1 MSKEDEKSFNK
12 TADYFLEK
20 MNKLNNNYINSK
32 KKKLEKRAKLINY
45 LESFKKINNEKD
57 YFNKRTKRNNNGIS
71 LKPDIKNISTDKK
84 FHLFPNTENNSKI
97 NYDNAND
104 NNKTLKNKSVRLDL
118 DLSPNFNKEKKYSH
132 QINLKT
138 HFNSFNFKDKTF
150 FNNNSIETNKNT
162 RYDSLFESQNL
173 KINKPGNFN
182 SIFFK
187 DRLNESRLELPSTMR
202 IAKNK
207 NNITNYSS
215 HKSKHKKK
223 KGKVINPFKYSNS
236 YKENF
241 ILEQILKHP
250 NLKLLYETNERR
262 ALNMIKSHSKSIKK
276 KLSLK
281 NYQQNLLKNSL
292 LPLDKAEKQKL
303 QISFDK
309 INNSIKNKKIL
320 DLCEYLTEIQEKEK
334 ALIENHNEIGGIYS
348 KNIEKIGFP
357 FAGKRKIHIE
367 KMTFTDIFKNRKY
380 DNKNI

>member
-1 MSKEDEKSFNK
+1 
-12 TADYFLEK
+12 
-20 MNKLNNNYINSK
+20 
-32 KKKLEKRAKLINY
+32 
-45 LESFKKINNEKD
+45 
-57 YFNKRTKRNNNGIS
+57 
-71 LKPDIKNISTDKK
+71 
-84 FHLFPNTENNSKI
+84 
-97 NYDNAND
+97 
-104 NNKTLKNKSVRLDL
+104 
-118 DLSPNFNKEKKYSH
+118 
-132 QINLKT
+132 
-138 HFNSFNFKDKTF
+138 
-150 FNNNSIETNKNT
+150 
-162 RYDSLFESQNL
+162 
-173 KINKPGNFN
+173 
-182 SIFFK
+182 
-187 DRLNESRLELPSTMR
+187 MR

-215 HKSKHKKK
+215 HKSKHKKN